1 MYIIVGLG
9 NPGREY
15 EGTRHNVGFLV
26 LDKLAAKENISILEK
41 RHKAIIGKGMAAGQ
55 KCVLAK
61 PQTYM
66 NLSGECVRQLIDFYK
81 ADETT
86 ELIVISDDVSLEV
99 GQIRIRKKG
108 SAGGH
113 NGLKNII
120 AHLGHDGFIRVK
132 MGVGEKPSGWDLVDY
147 VLGRFSPKDREA
159 MDEAAG
165 RAADAI
171 RTIIAQ
177 GPDVAMNQFNTV
189 KKPVKEPKE
198 PKGPREPKEPKEPK
212 EPREP
217 KEPKQPKE
225 QNEPSEKQGFQKPEE
240 AKQPGEA
247 GGPETGEKAAGESS
261 RL

>member
-132 MGVGEKPSGWDLVDY
+132 MGVGEKPPGWDLVDY

-212 EPREP
+212 E
-217 KEPKQPKE
+217 